1 MIVSEINQGSTEV
14 SLSDKSKSISELV
27 KSQQELF
34 AESQEIFAQITAL
47 ATKYQADLR
56 ELTKKQSAIAQKAA
70 AIDET
75 LFKLVK

>member
-1 MIVSEINQGSTEV
+1 MFVSEIKQTEV
-14 SLSDKSKSISELV
+14 SLSDKGKSISELV
-27 KSQQELF
+27 KAQQELF
-34 AESQEIFAQITAL
+34 TESQQIFAEITAL
-47 ATKYQADLR
+47 ATKYQSDLR